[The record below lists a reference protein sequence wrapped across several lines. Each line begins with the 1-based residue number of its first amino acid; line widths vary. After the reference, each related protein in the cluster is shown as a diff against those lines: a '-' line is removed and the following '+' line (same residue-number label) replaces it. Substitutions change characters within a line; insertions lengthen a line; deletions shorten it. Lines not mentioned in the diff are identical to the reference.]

1 MLRYAPSPTKDMD
14 IQSLRIALFNYI
26 MSKKLNEELIV
37 RIEDTD
43 KKNVLEGKDKEI
55 LELLNLFSVE
65 HSRVIYQSDNIKY
78 HQKLAMQLMTQKK
91 AFACFCSDEKLNELK
106 QNAKNEGKVYTYDDF
121 CANLS
126 DETVLEVNSS
136 FTVRI
141 KRPTKDIEFDDL
153 LNNKQKFTPTD
164 VDSFIIL
171 NHDKTPT
178 YNYACAVD
186 DMLHDVTTIFKSEKE
201 LSNTPKQIHIR
212 NSLGYTKQINYIH
225 LPAITNEKKSSTS
238 VKYLIEQGFLPV
250 AIANYLVL
258 LGNKTPTEIFT
269 LEEAI
274 EWFEIENIS
283 TNEVKFDLEELKTIN
298 KKHLELIDDLR
309 LSKLLGFA
317 DADIGKLGK
326 LFLNEASTLNE
337 IKENLNLIFSKKE
350 LCKGYEQESEIIIQ
364 CLKNAPFMENFD
376 ELKAYLLNETKLKE
390 DSLSK
395 ALKYLLTKRE
405 NGPSLNEIYP
415 FIKNYLGEIVKC

>member
-26 MSKKLNEELIV
+26 MSKKLNEELII

-186 DMLHDVTTIFKSEKE
+186 DMLHDVTTIFKNEKE
-201 LSNTPKQIHIR
+201 LLNTPKQIHIR

-350 LCKGYEQESEIIIQ
+350 FCKGYEQESKIIIQ